1 MIGGV
6 MKNDRRPNLERRG
19 GRERRAALRKI
30 AIIGSIVLLAGCK
43 MIPKGVPETQAPPPQ
58 VEEPSASTL
67 PTDAQR
73 HRVALLVP
81 MSGANAAVG
90 QSLANATTMALLD
103 TNDRN
108 LRITTYDTAT
118 GAQSAAARAIAE
130 GNKLIL
136 GPLLSEDVATVAAAA
151 RPAKVP
157 MIAFSNDS
165 DIAAQDVFVLGHVP
179 AQSVAR
185 VVSYARSAG
194 LSRFAGLVPA
204 GEYGQ
209 RASAALTASVRASGG
224 SVTAIEVYDRG
235 NTSVTSAANR
245 LKAKGGYDAVLIAD
259 GARMAVRAGPL
270 LKAVG
275 AATPRILGTE
285 LWAGESTVLATPG
298 LRGGW
303 FAAVSDARYRQF
315 VTSYKTRFGGNPHRI
330 STLGY
335 DGVLLAIRVARGWK
349 PGSPFPTGKLA
360 DKGGFLGLDGAFR
373 FGADNVAER
382 AWEVREVGN
391 GTTTTVSPAPVRFA
405 D

>member
-6 MKNDRRPNLERRG
+6 ANNERPRNPEK
-19 GRERRAALRKI
+19 RAALRNL
-30 AIIGSIVLLAGCK
+30 AMIGGIVLLAGCK
-43 MIPKGVPETQAPPPQ
+43 MIPKGVPETPPPLPP
-58 VEEPSASTL
+58 VEQPSASTL

-81 MSGANAAVG
+81 LSGPNAGVG

-103 TNDRN
+103 TNDKN

-118 GAQSAAARAIAE
+118 GAQSAAARAIAD
-130 GNKLIL
+130 GNRLIL
-136 GPLLSEDVATVAAAA
+136 GPLLSEDVTTVAAAA
-151 RPAKVP
+151 RPARVP
-157 MIAFSNDS
+157 MISFSNDS
-165 DIAAQDVFVLGHVP
+165 GVAAADVFVLGHVP

-185 VVSYARSAG
+185 VVGYARSAG
-194 LSRFAGLVPA
+194 VSRFAALVPA
-204 GEYGQ
+204 GDYGQ
-209 RASAALTASVRASGG
+209 RASAALTASARAAGG

-259 GARMAVRAGPL
+259 GARMALRAGPL

-275 AATPRILGTE
+275 ATSPRILGTE
-285 LWAGESTVLATPG
+285 LWAGESTVLATPS

-315 VTSYKTRFGGNPHRI
+315 VTSYKTRFGGNPHRLA
-330 STLGY
+330 TLGY
-335 DGVLLAIRVARGWK
+335 DGVLLAIRVARDWK
-349 PGSPFPTGKLA
+349 PGTAFPTRKLA

-391 GTTTTVSPAPVRFA
+391 GTTTTVSPAPARFA

>member
-1 MIGGV
+1 MIVGAV
-6 MKNDRRPNLERRG
+6 RNDRRSS
-19 GRERRAALRKI
+19 LRKI
-30 AIIGSIVLLAGCK
+30 AVIGGMVLLAGCK
-43 MIPKGVPETQAPPPQ
+43 VIPKGVPQVQAPPPP
-58 VEEPSASTL
+58 VDLPSASAL
-67 PTDAQR
+67 PSDAQR

-81 MSGANAAVG
+81 LSGANAAVG
-90 QSLANATTMALLD
+90 QSIANATTMALLD

-118 GAQSAAARAIAE
+118 GAQAAAARAIAE
-130 GNKLIL
+130 GNRLIL
-136 GPLLSEDVATVAAAA
+136 GPLLSEDVTTVAAAA
-151 RPAKVP
+151 RAARVP

-165 DIAAQDVFVLGHVP
+165 GVAAADVFVLGHVP

-185 VVSYARSAG
+185 VVNHAKSAG
-194 LSRFAGLVPA
+194 LSRFAALVPA

-209 RASAALTASVRASGG
+209 RASAALTASARAVGG

-245 LKAKGGYDAVLIAD
+245 LKARGGYDAVLIAD

-275 AATPRILGTE
+275 ATAPRILGTE
-285 LWAGESTVLATPG
+285 LWSGESTVLASPA

-303 FAAVSDARYRQF
+303 FAAVSDTRYRQF
-315 VTSYKTRFGGNPHRI
+315 VSSYKARFGNQPHRI

-335 DGVLLAIRVARGWK
+335 DGVLLAIRVARDWK
-349 PGSPFPTGKLA
+349 PGTPFPTRKMA

-391 GTTTTVSPAPVRFA
+391 GSTTTVSPAPARFA

>member
-1 MIGGV
+1 MIGGRV
-6 MKNDRRPNLERRG
+6 NKDRPKNPEKRATLRNLAMLG
-19 GRERRAALRKI
+19 G
-30 AIIGSIVLLAGCK
+30 IVLLAGCK
-43 MIPKGVPETQAPPPQ
+43 MIPKGVPETQAPPPP
-58 VEEPSASTL
+58 VEQPSASVL

-81 MSGANAAVG
+81 MSGANAGVG

-108 LRITTYDTAT
+108 LRITTYDTAS
-118 GAQSAAARAIAE
+118 GAQAAAARAIAE

-151 RPAKVP
+151 RPAKIP

-165 DIAAQDVFVLGHVP
+165 GVAAADIFVLGHVP

-194 LSRFAGLVPA
+194 LSRFAALIPA
-204 GEYGQ
+204 GDYGQ
-209 RASAALTASVRASGG
+209 RASAALTASARAAGG

-235 NTSVTSAANR
+235 NTSVTSAAAR

-259 GARMAVRAGPL
+259 GARMALRAGPL

-275 AATPRILGTE
+275 AATPIILGTE
-285 LWAGESTVLATPG
+285 LWAGESTILATPA

-315 VTSYKTRFGGNPHRI
+315 VASYKTRFGAQPHRI

-335 DGVLLAIRVARGWK
+335 DGVLLAIRVARDWK
-349 PGSPFPTGKLA
+349 PGSPFPTRKLA

-373 FGADNVAER
+373 FGPDNVAER
-382 AWEVREVGN
+382 AWEVRAVGN

>member
-1 MIGGV
+1 MIGGRV
-6 MKNDRRPNLERRG
+6 NKDRPKNPEKRATLRNLAMLG
-19 GRERRAALRKI
+19 G
-30 AIIGSIVLLAGCK
+30 IVLLAGCK
-43 MIPKGVPETQAPPPQ
+43 MIPKGVPETQAPPPP
-58 VEEPSASTL
+58 VEQPSASVL

-81 MSGANAAVG
+81 MSGANAGVG

-108 LRITTYDTAT
+108 LRITTYDTAS
-118 GAQSAAARAIAE
+118 GAQAAAARAIAE

-151 RPAKVP
+151 RPAKIP

-165 DIAAQDVFVLGHVP
+165 GVAAADVFVLGHVP

-185 VVSYARSAG
+185 VVSYAKSAG
-194 LSRFAGLVPA
+194 LSRFAALIPA
-204 GEYGQ
+204 GDYGQ
-209 RASAALTASVRASGG
+209 RASAALTASARAAGG

-235 NTSVTSAANR
+235 NTSVTSAAAR

-259 GARMAVRAGPL
+259 GARMALRAGPL

-275 AATPRILGTE
+275 AATPIILGTE
-285 LWAGESTVLATPG
+285 LWAGESTILATPA

-315 VTSYKTRFGGNPHRI
+315 VASYKTRFGAQPHRI

-335 DGVLLAIRVARGWK
+335 DGVLLAIRVARDWK
-349 PGSPFPTGKLA
+349 PGSPFPTRKLA

-373 FGADNVAER
+373 FGPDNVAER
-382 AWEVREVGN
+382 AWEVRAVGN

>member
-1 MIGGV
+1 MIVGAV
-6 MKNDRRPNLERRG
+6 RNDRRSS
-19 GRERRAALRKI
+19 LRKI
-30 AIIGSIVLLAGCK
+30 AVIGGMVLLAGCK
-43 MIPKGVPETQAPPPQ
+43 VIPKGVPQVQAPPPP
-58 VEEPSASTL
+58 VDLPSASAL
-67 PTDAQR
+67 PSDAQR

-81 MSGANAAVG
+81 LSGANAAVG
-90 QSLANATTMALLD
+90 QSIANATTMALLD

-118 GAQSAAARAIAE
+118 GAQAAAARAIAE
-130 GNKLIL
+130 GNRLIL
-136 GPLLSEDVATVAAAA
+136 GPLLSEDVTTVAAAA

-165 DIAAQDVFVLGHVP
+165 GVAAADVFVLGHVP

-185 VVSYARSAG
+185 VVNHAKSAG

-209 RASAALTASVRASGG
+209 RASAALTAAARAAGG

-245 LKAKGGYDAVLIAD
+245 LKARGGYDAVLIAD
-259 GARMAVRAGPL
+259 GSRIAVRAGPL
-270 LKAVG
+270 LRAVG
-275 AATPRILGTE
+275 ATAPRIMGTE
-285 LWAGESTVLATPG
+285 LWAGESTVLASPA

-303 FAAVSDARYRQF
+303 FAAVSDTRYRQF
-315 VTSYKTRFGGNPHRI
+315 VSSYKARFGNQPHRI

-335 DGVLLAIRVARGWK
+335 DGVLLAIRVARDWK
-349 PGSPFPTGKLA
+349 PGTPFPTRKMI

-382 AWEVREVGN
+382 ALEVREVGN
-391 GTTTTVSPAPVRFA
+391 GSTITVSPAPVRFA

>member
-1 MIGGV
+1 MIGGRV
-6 MKNDRRPNLERRG
+6 DEDRPKNPAK
-19 GRERRAALRKI
+19 RAALRNL
-30 AIIGSIVLLAGCK
+30 AMFGGIVLLAGCK
-43 MIPKGVPETQAPPPQ
+43 MIPKGVPETPPPPPP
-58 VEEPSASTL
+58 VEQPSASTL

-81 MSGANAAVG
+81 LSGPNAGVG

-103 TNDRN
+103 TNDKN

-118 GAQSAAARAIAE
+118 GAQSAAARAIAD
-130 GNKLIL
+130 GNRLIL
-136 GPLLSEDVATVAAAA
+136 GPLLSEDVTTVAAAA
-151 RPAKVP
+151 RPARVP
-157 MIAFSNDS
+157 MISFSNDS
-165 DIAAQDVFVLGHVP
+165 GVAAADVFVLGHVP

-185 VVSYARSAG
+185 VVGYARSAG
-194 LSRFAGLVPA
+194 VSRFAALVPA
-204 GEYGQ
+204 GDYGQ
-209 RASAALTASVRASGG
+209 RASAALTASARAAGG

-259 GARMAVRAGPL
+259 GARMALRAGPL

-275 AATPRILGTE
+275 ATSPRILGTE
-285 LWAGESTVLATPG
+285 LWAGESTVLATPS

-315 VTSYKTRFGGNPHRI
+315 VTSYKTRFGGNPHRLA
-330 STLGY
+330 TLGY
-335 DGVLLAIRVARGWK
+335 DGVLLAIRVARDWK
-349 PGSPFPTGKLA
+349 PGTAFPTRKLA

-391 GTTTTVSPAPVRFA
+391 GTTATVSPAPARFA